1 MLSSWIFC
9 ISYLEPSSPLI
20 NDDLETIWNIAMVTR
35 SFFCSWMTYIFFR
48 CSSVQKT
55 TKVEP
60 GRVII
65 LSSEGKSMQE
75 LFFLEDEGLDFSY
88 CALSCYLRI
97 TPWNNIM
104 HWWPWFSPEVFKKT
118 GHSSRLWPF
127 TLFVLEIFIV
137 QALAGGESYIPL
149 TFTSAH
155 CKALQ
160 LQAFSLLS
168 CSRSRESRGRPS
180 WKFSHLHWITAKVG
194 CNWIHAYQGFVPAV
208 SNPQGEAFF
217 T

>member
-1 MLSSWIFC
+1 MEWFSLGEEVGLEFSS
-9 ISYLEPSSPLI
+9 
-20 NDDLETIWNIAMVTR
+20 
-35 SFFCSWMTYIFFR
+35 
-48 CSSVQKT
+48 
-55 TKVEP
+55 
-60 GRVII
+60 
-65 LSSEGKSMQE
+65 
-75 LFFLEDEGLDFSY
+75 
-88 CALSCYLRI
+88 CALSCYLGI

-104 HWWPWFSPEVFKKT
+104 HRWPWFSPEVFKKT

-155 CKALQ
+155 CEALQ

-180 WKFSHLHWITAKVG
+180 WKFSHLHWITAKAIIG
-194 CNWIHAYQGFVPAV
+194 FKHAMVLCLQSATPKGKPF
-208 SNPQGEAFF
+208 SHNSLGERERDILGEKPPG
-217 T
+217 TL